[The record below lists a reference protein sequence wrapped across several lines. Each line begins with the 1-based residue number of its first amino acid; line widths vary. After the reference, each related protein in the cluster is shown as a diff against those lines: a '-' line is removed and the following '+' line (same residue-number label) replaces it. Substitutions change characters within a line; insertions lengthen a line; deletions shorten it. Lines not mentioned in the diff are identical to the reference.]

1 MRKIWKR
8 SITIYTDYDPEDVDI
23 EDLAREAMAG
33 SGYFVYCDEELDD
46 PSAETELTCS
56 EFYHQCFEEDQDN
69 DDDE

>member
-46 PSAETELTCS
+46 PSA
-56 EFYHQCFEEDQDN
+56 
-69 DDDE
+69 